1 MHKTL
6 KYCCIQPGCT
16 FTFQHFVSLRK
27 HEKNLHKLESQQ
39 DPTQPNKKAIAK
51 QEKLAK
57 CYWVRHTDD
66 GEVRCEQA
74 TLAELN
80 GLIEERE
87 HPPQAKKRKDVGTED
102 DVYKDDIED
111 AATKENA
118 NPNVKGTSKPGR
130 ATGKQNKIR
139 AALEAKA
146 SKKARK

>member
-1 MHKTL
+1 MSVSMIRMTKPGSQPAPGAGWEAPRLPWCMHLT
-6 KYCCIQPGCT
+6 
-16 FTFQHFVSLRK
+16 S
-27 HEKNLHKLESQQ
+27 KL
-39 DPTQPNKKAIAK
+39 PNKKAIAK